1 VELLRPLSDG
11 MRRLLRPG
19 MVRLG
24 MVTLGRVDPG
34 VLRVLIREV
43 GKDLELLR
51 PLIVNPRVPELEERD
66 RDARGGAVERL
77 GTETRGVVRPLR
89 CLDEACLDE
98 VCLDEVCLDEVCL
111 DEVCLKRTER
121 LLDFWGV
128 SAAQAVPLTR
138 TAANTALQIAEW
150 VVLQNIDGAP

>member
-1 VELLRPLSDG
+1 
-11 MRRLLRPG
+11 
-19 MVRLG
+19 

-43 GKDLELLR
+43 GKELELLR

-66 RDARGGAVERL
+66 RDARGGDVERL

-89 CLDEACLDE
+89 CLDE
-98 VCLDEVCLDEVCL
+98 VCLDEVCLDE
-111 DEVCLKRTER
+111 DCLKRTERLLLLLGCVLVNSLVLILER

-128 SAAQAVPLTR
+128 SAA
-138 TAANTALQIAEW
+138 
-150 VVLQNIDGAP
+150 